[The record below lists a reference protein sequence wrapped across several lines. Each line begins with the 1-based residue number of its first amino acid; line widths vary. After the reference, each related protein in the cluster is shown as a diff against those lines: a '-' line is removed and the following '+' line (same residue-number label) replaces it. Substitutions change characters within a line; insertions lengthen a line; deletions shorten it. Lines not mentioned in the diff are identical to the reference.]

1 MGRIVYHPQLV
12 AVYHQAAGRCTLT
25 RDEIQPAGLMIYTA
39 LRAVMIYQAC
49 GLDKKRSNF
58 WQTKVTSFL
67 VEVRGIDLIKVRLRR
82 AVAGGARPHRI

>member
-1 MGRIVYHPQLV
+1 
-12 AVYHQAAGRCTLT
+12 
-25 RDEIQPAGLMIYTA
+25 MIYTA

-67 VEVRGIDLIKVRLRR
+67 VEVRVWLGEKCSELSDMLATTEFPLDKDGLIAAEAWLRSQYQ
-82 AVAGGARPHRI
+82 AYASEI